1 MLYSGTQGPSV
12 KFLPIYLAS
21 SASFPH
27 VPLTLAKLDHK
38 QFLDGSLVIH
48 VFASSCMLLASR
60 KPSPLPAVVTG
71 LVLEGLYCSCHL
83 AIPPQSLSVLAT
95 ILECSVPSTCP
106 TCTLTT
112 PVLMESPS

>member
-1 MLYSGTQGPSV
+1 MVYSGTQGPSV

-27 VPLTLAKLDHK
+27 VPLALAKLDHK

-60 KPSPLPAVVTG
+60 SPPLCLLWSLAWFWRVCTA
-71 LVLEGLYCSCHL
+71 LV
-83 AIPPQSLSVLAT
+83 I
-95 ILECSVPSTCP
+95 
-106 TCTLTT
+106 
-112 PVLMESPS
+112 

>member
-12 KFLPIYLAS
+12 KLLPIYLAS

-27 VPLTLAKLDHK
+27 VPFTLAKLDHK

-48 VFASSCMLLASR
+48 VFASSCMLLACR

-71 LVLEGLYCSCHL
+71 LVLEGLHCACGL
-83 AIPPQSLSVLAT
+83 AIPLQSLSALAT
-95 ILECSVPSTCP
+95 ILECPVSSTCP
-106 TCTLTT
+106 NCTLTT
-112 PVLMESPS
+112 PV